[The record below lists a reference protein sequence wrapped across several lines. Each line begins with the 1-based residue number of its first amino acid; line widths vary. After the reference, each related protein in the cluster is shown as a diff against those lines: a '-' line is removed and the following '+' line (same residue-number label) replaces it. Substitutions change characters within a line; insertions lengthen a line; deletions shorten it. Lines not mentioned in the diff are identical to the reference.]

1 MSTLDRKEVLVP
13 FPHLLMI
20 SEDVGEQIQ
29 LKFKFHIESVDVCN
43 SFMDTQESQDYAVR
57 LRAWE

>member
-1 MSTLDRKEVLVP
+1 MSTLDRKDVLVP

-29 LKFKFHIESVDVCN
+29 FKFKFHIESVDVCN
-43 SFMDTQESQDYAVR
+43 SFMDTQE
-57 LRAWE
+57 